1 MRRRYRVGLPSTIFY
16 VSFVLF
22 APRFITTQALDRQAS
37 SRVPSVRESS
47 ILDASQSSIAV

>member
-37 SRVPSVRESS
+37 
-47 ILDASQSSIAV
+47 